1 MSSQTDFNL
10 SPYYDDFAES
20 KKFHRIL
27 FRPAF
32 AVQAR
37 ELTQSQTILQ
47 NQIEKLGDHFF
58 KNGAMIIP
66 GEIGYDLNYYAVKL
80 TSIDSSNTLA
90 HFTNGTEL
98 TGSVSGIT
106 ATIVN
111 QVATDGTDPDTL
123 FVKYSKTGGT
133 NQNQIAFSDGE
144 TLTGINSDSTAVTA
158 IVNTT
163 ATGSAA
169 QVEAGSYYLNG
180 FTVNV
185 SQQTILLDKYA
196 NTPSYR
202 IGLLVTESFVT
213 PTQDNTLNDNAQGV
227 SNSNAPGAHRFKID
241 LTLTKKAIGDTD
253 DSNFVELLRLKTGI
267 IQSKVRNTE
276 YAILEETF
284 ARRTFDESGD
294 YTVRPFDIDIREHLI
309 SANNRGIYTAATG
322 GDNAKLAVG
331 MSPGKAYVKGFEVEK
346 LATQYIDVDKARE
359 FNTESNFN
367 TRFDIGNF
375 ANVTNVYGS
384 PDIGFVSGE
393 TESFKRVNLYNVS
406 TFDSGGTRGVENAG
420 AAASIN
426 TIGRA
431 KSKGFEYSSGTANGN
446 LFASNNDRT
455 AIYKHYLF
463 DINLFTHLN
472 IITGQAFGTGE
483 KITGSTSGA
492 TATIESISTQSSEAT
507 STISVASP
515 GVVSFASP
523 HNFKEG
529 QQITFDAISA
539 QDQTVAITSST
550 VFTVRNPLS
559 GSFELYKEDGV
570 TPTNINQ
577 YTSSAN
583 VVHGVVI
590 VSNVQGTF
598 VAGETITG
606 NTSGNTGTIQDD
618 VLGFKGV
625 TSYDFP
631 QVKQIAMAGSPTYTA
646 DTALDNTNGVN
657 KVISGTIDNGN
668 GSKDVTGIN
677 TLFTE
682 ELVVG
687 DSISFTND
695 SGDTET
701 HIIQLVNSNTN
712 LTLESSSAA
721 ASTKTI
727 VTRRRTKIQSPEKNV
742 SVFQLPYETIKTL
755 KTTINSGITD
765 TNFKVRRHFVQ
776 TLSSNGD
783 ATITAGTN
791 ETFAALLEND
801 FSISIM
807 ATGSG
812 SSGGVGDVLSLSGN
826 NHEGDPIFTLSGSPS
841 GKTLLIDMGANF
853 QGHKVK
859 ILATINRSVAGSKT
873 KTLNTASTIQKT
885 SESEIVSGTIG
896 LGKADVI
903 KINSVFMAADFNT
916 DATTSDTDV
925 TDRFDLD
932 SGMRDNFYDIGRLIL
947 KTGAIEPTGRL
958 LVNFDFLSHGAGDY
972 FDVDSYS
979 GILDYED
986 IPSFTSG
993 TTGQVFELRD
1003 SLDFRP
1009 RVDDASTINSG
1020 DQDRSYD
1027 GAGASVN
1034 DIVKFQTDITSD
1046 FEFYLQ
1052 RVDKIFLDKEGNF
1065 RVLKGASSL
1074 EPEIPGI
1081 LDNAM
1086 HLYTLF
1092 IPSYTLDTADVGI
1105 EAVDNR
1111 RYTMRDIGRLEKRI
1125 ENTEYYTQLS
1135 LLEQSAQTLQI
1146 QDANGFDRFKN
1157 GFVVDNFTGHSIGD
1171 PGNLDYKVAMDMAKG
1186 EMRPTFNEDA
1196 IALEERASDGSVVQA
1211 SDRTDNNYQKTGD
1224 LITLPYTEETLIDQ
1238 SYASKTVNV
1247 NPFGIFTWIGS
1258 IALTPQTDEWK
1269 ETERAPDL
1277 TITNDDGTWDT
1288 LVKQSGNPNLQSVE
1302 LGTVWNEW
1310 QNHWTGQST
1319 SNSTESYKQRGG
1331 HGWRV
1336 MQRDIQTTTRTGT
1349 KTRTGIRQVLVPKTV
1364 IQNVGDRVI
1373 SIAFTPFI
1381 RSRDVEFVATR
1392 LKPNTRV
1399 YPYFDNETVGV
1410 YVTPQGGALGGN
1422 LITDSNGSVS
1432 GTFSIPDPKDNSKP
1446 RWRTG
1451 ERVFRL
1457 TSSSSNDLTSA
1468 PDTAANAEYIAR
1480 GIIQTV
1486 QNTIISTRTAGV
1498 EFRATNE
1505 TENVTETSTTRGAA
1519 RQVGYHDP
1527 LAQTFMIDDAGGVFL
1542 TSVDICFSTKDANI
1556 PVTLQVRNTVN
1567 GYPGQSI
1574 LPFSEKSLN
1583 PASVTT
1589 STDGTAVT
1597 TFTFDSPVYVQENTE
1612 YSLVLMAN
1620 TTEYN
1625 VYVARLGQR
1634 NLGSNRTISQQPYT
1648 GVFFKS
1654 QNGVTWSADQNE
1666 DLKFKIKRAEFKD
1679 VTGQVT
1685 LANKDLDSRTLK
1697 LNPLRT
1703 TNTSGVIR
1711 VYHPNHGMHGTSNNV
1726 VIAGVPSGTFNGIIH
1741 SDINGTY
1748 TSISNVTL
1756 DSYDITT
1763 TGTANT
1769 TGDIGGA
1776 SVTATQ
1782 NRSFDVL
1789 NLGGIQTMTL
1799 PETNLSMAIRPTSGK
1814 SIHGSESEFSLTS
1827 SSNKI
1832 NVVSNDNIYFTA
1844 PQMVASPINETNE
1857 MSGSKSFFNIVTLSS
1872 TNRKVSP
1879 VLDTQR
1885 MSAFT
1890 ITNRLNNPS
1899 SGNTPDF
1906 VADTAS
1912 TGSSTAAVYCTKS
1925 IVLETVS
1932 TSLDVRL
1939 TSNVRSTSDVK
1950 LYFRIIGS
1958 EDDTTIDKINWT
1970 PFNTDGE
1977 EDITVTPAEDNST
1990 FKEYKYTVSGLKDFT
2005 TFQLKIGMTGSVSSY
2020 PPIIRDMRAIAL
2032 AV

>member
-1 MSSQTDFNL
+1 MPSPTDFNL

-20 KKFHRIL
+20 KQFHRVL

-37 ELTQSQTILQ
+37 ELTQSQTIVQ

-58 KNGAMIIP
+58 EKGAMVIP

-80 TSIDSSNTLA
+80 SSIDSTNTLA
-90 HFTNGTEL
+90 HFTNGTVL
-98 TGSVSGIT
+98 TGTTSGIT

-123 FVKYSKTGGT
+123 FVKYTKSGGT
-133 NQNQIAFSDGE
+133 NKNQNSFGDGE
-144 TLTGINSDSTAVTA
+144 TITGTNSDSIALTA

-169 QVEAGSYYLNG
+169 QVQAGCYYING
-180 FTVNV
+180 FIVTVLN
-185 SQQTILLDKYA
+185 QTIILDKYS

-202 IGLLVTESFVT
+202 VGLLVTESFVT
-213 PTQDNTLNDNAQGV
+213 PTTDNTLNDNAQGV
-227 SNSNAPGAHRFKID
+227 SNTNAPGAHRFKID
-241 LTLTKKAIGDTD
+241 LTLTKKAIGSTEDA
-253 DSNFVELLRLKTGI
+253 NFVELLRLKTGI
-267 IQSKVRNTE
+267 IQSKVRNTD
-276 YAILEETF
+276 YAILEDTF
-284 ARRTFDESGD
+284 ARRTYDESGD

-309 SANNRGIYTAATG
+309 SVNNRGIYTSLNG
-322 GDNAKLAVG
+322 GDATKLAVG
-331 MSPGKAYVKGFEVEK
+331 MSPGKAYVKGFEVDK
-346 LATQYIDVDKARE
+346 LATQYIDVDKARD
-359 FNTESNFN
+359 FDTENNIN
-367 TRFDIGNF
+367 TRFDIGNYV
-375 ANVTNVYGS
+375 NVTNVYGT

-393 TESFKRVNLYNVS
+393 TEAFKRINLYKVATN
-406 TFDSGGTRGVENAG
+406 TRGVENAG
-420 AAASIN
+420 TGAGLN

-431 KSKGFEYSSGTANGN
+431 KSKGLEFSSGTASGN
-446 LFASNNDRT
+446 LFATNSDRE
-455 AIYKHYLF
+455 AIYKHFLF

-472 IITGQAFGTGE
+472 ITTGQAFTTGE
-483 KITGSTSGA
+483 KVSGGTSSATGTV
-492 TATIESISTQSSEAT
+492 ESISTQTTANVT
-507 STISVASP
+507 AISIASP
-515 GVVSFASP
+515 GVCTATA
-523 HNFKEG
+523 HGLKEG

-539 QDQTVAITSST
+539 QDQTVLITTSDI
-550 VFTVRNPLS
+550 FTVRNPS
-559 GSFELYKEDGV
+559 TNDFELYRADG
-570 TPTNINQ
+570 TTATNINQ
-577 YTSSAN
+577 YTSSGNA
-583 VVHGVVI
+583 VHGIVV
-590 VSNVQGTF
+590 VSDVTGTF
-598 VAGETITG
+598 IPGETITG
-606 NTSGNTGTIQDD
+606 GTSSNTADIQSNR
-618 VLGFKGV
+618 LGFTGV

-631 QVKQIAMAGSPTYTA
+631 QVKQLGMAGSPTYTS
-646 DTALDNTNGVN
+646 DTALDSTYGVN
-657 KVISGTIDNGN
+657 KILSGTIDV
-668 GSKDVTGIN
+668 GSGSNTLTGIN
-677 TLFTE
+677 TWFTDD
-682 ELVVG
+682 LIVG
-687 DSISFTND
+687 DTITFTND
-695 SGDTET
+695 SGNTET
-701 HIIQLVNSNTN
+701 HIVEAIISNTS
-712 LTLESSSAA
+712 LILISATAA
-721 ASTKTI
+721 ASTKT
-727 VTRRRTKIQSPEKNV
+727 VATRKRSAIRSPEKNV

-765 TNFKVRRHFVQ
+765 TNFKVRRHFVG

-783 ATITAGTN
+783 VTITAGTN
-791 ETFAALLEND
+791 ETFAALLEKD
-801 FSISIM
+801 FSVSIM
-807 ATGSG
+807 STGAGGSG
-812 SSGGVGDVLSLSGN
+812 SVGDVFSLSGN
-826 NHEGDPIFTLSGSPS
+826 NHESDPIFTLGGSPT
-841 GKTLLIDMGANF
+841 GKTLLIDFGANF

-859 ILATINRSVAGSKT
+859 ILATVNRSVAGSKT
-873 KTLNTASTIQKT
+873 KTLSTAQTVQKT
-885 SESEIVSGTIG
+885 VQTEIESGTIG
-896 LGKADVI
+896 IGKADVY
-903 KINSVFMAADFNT
+903 KINNVYMAADFAT
-916 DATTSDTDV
+916 DATNLDTDI

-947 KTGAIEPTGRL
+947 KTGSLTPTGRL
-958 LVNFDFLSHGAGDY
+958 LINFDFFSHGTGDY
-972 FDVDSYS
+972 FDVDSYD
-979 GILDYED
+979 GVIDYED

-993 TTGQVFELRD
+993 TTGKVYQLRD
-1003 SLDFRP
+1003 SFDFRP

-1027 GAGASVN
+1027 GSGASTIDV
-1034 DIVKFQTDITSD
+1034 VKFETDITSD

-1052 RVDKIFLDKEGNF
+1052 RVDKIYLDKEGNF

-1074 EPEIPGI
+1074 TPEIPGV

-1105 EAVDNR
+1105 EQVDNR
-1111 RYTMRDIGRLEKRI
+1111 RYTMRDIGRIEKRI
-1125 ENTEYYTQLS
+1125 ENVEYYTQLS

-1157 GFVVDNFTGHSIGD
+1157 GFVVDNFTGHAIGD
-1171 PGNLDYKVAMDMAKG
+1171 PGNVDYKVAMDMAKG

-1196 IALEERASDGSVVQA
+1196 IALEERDDDGTAIQA
-1211 SDRTDNNYQKTGD
+1211 SDRTAAQYAKTGD
-1224 LITLPYTEETLIDQ
+1224 LITLPYTEVTLIDQ

-1258 IALTPQTDEWK
+1258 VALTPQTDEWK

-1277 TITNDDGTWDT
+1277 HITNDDGTWDT
-1288 LVKQSGNPNLQSVE
+1288 LVKNSGNPNLQSVE

-1310 QNHWTGQST
+1310 QNHWTGVST
-1319 SNSTESYKQRGG
+1319 TNSTENFEQRGG

-1336 MQRDIQTTTRTGT
+1336 MQRDVQSTTRTGT
-1349 KTRTGIRQVLVPKTV
+1349 KTRTGIRQVIVPKTV
-1364 IQNVGDRVI
+1364 TQNVGDRVI

-1381 RSRDVEFVATR
+1381 RSRDVDFVATR

-1399 YPYFDNETVGV
+1399 YPYFDNDSINT
-1410 YVTPQGGALGGN
+1410 YVTPLGGALGGN
-1422 LITDSNGSVS
+1422 LVTDSNGSVS

-1505 TENVTETSTTRGAA
+1505 TENITQTTSTRGAA

-1527 LAQTFMIDDAGGVFL
+1527 LAQTFMVDEAGGVFL
-1542 TSVDICFSTKDANI
+1542 TSLDICFSTKDANI
-1556 PVTLQVRNTVN
+1556 PVTLQIRNTVN
-1567 GYPGQSI
+1567 GYPGQTI

-1589 STDGTAVT
+1589 STDGSSAT

-1612 YSLVLMAN
+1612 YALVLMAN

-1625 VYVARLGQR
+1625 VFVARLGQTA
-1634 NLGSNRTISQQPYT
+1634 LGSNRTISQQPYT

-1666 DLKFKIKRAEFKD
+1666 DIKFKIKRAEFEN
-1679 VTGQVT
+1679 VSGVVT
-1685 LANKDLDSRTLK
+1685 LTNKDLDDRTLK

-1703 TNTSGVIR
+1703 TNTSGVVR
-1711 VYHPNHGMHGTSNNV
+1711 VYHPNHGMHGTDNNV
-1726 VIAGVPSGTFNGIIH
+1726 TISGVPAGTHNGIVH

-1763 TGTANT
+1763 TGTATT
-1769 TGDIGGA
+1769 TGDIGGDL
-1776 SVTATQ
+1776 VVATQ
-1782 NRSFDVL
+1782 NRLFDVL

-1799 PETNLSMAIRPTSGK
+1799 PETSLSMSIRPTSGR
-1814 SIHGSESEFSLTS
+1814 SIHGSESEFALTAG
-1827 SSNKI
+1827 SNKI
-1832 NVVSNDNIYFTA
+1832 NVVSNDNIHFNS
-1844 PQMVASPINETNE
+1844 PQMVASAINETNE
-1857 MSGSKSFFNIVTLSS
+1857 MGGSKSFWNIVTLS
-1872 TNRKVSP
+1872 TKNTKVSP

-1890 ITNRLNNPS
+1890 ITNRLNNPT

-1912 TGSSTAAVYCTKS
+1912 TGTSTSATYCTKS
-1925 IVLETVS
+1925 IVLETAS

-1939 TSNVRSTSDVK
+1939 TSNVRSTSKVK
-1950 LYFRIIGS
+1950 MYYRIIGS
-1958 EDDTTIDKINWT
+1958 EDDTTIGKVSWT

-1977 EDITVTPAEDNST
+1977 EDITVTPSEDNTS
-1990 FKEYKYTVSGLKDFT
+1990 FREYKYSVSGLKDFT
-2005 TFQLKIGMTGSVSSY
+2005 TFQLKIGMTGSISSY
-2020 PPIIRDMRAIAL
+2020 PPKIKDMRAIAL

>member
-1 MSSQTDFNL
+1 MPSPTDFNL

-20 KKFHRIL
+20 KQFHRVL

-37 ELTQSQTILQ
+37 ELTQSQTIVQ

-58 KNGAMIIP
+58 EKGAMVIP

-80 TSIDSSNTLA
+80 SSIDSTNTLA
-90 HFTNGTEL
+90 QFTNGTVL
-98 TGSVSGIT
+98 TGGTSGIT

-123 FVKYSKTGGT
+123 FVKYTKSGGT
-133 NQNQIAFSDGE
+133 NKNENSFTDGE
-144 TLTGINSDSTAVTA
+144 TITGTNSDSIALTA

-169 QVEAGSYYLNG
+169 QVQAGCYYING
-180 FTVNV
+180 FIVTVLN
-185 SQQTILLDKYA
+185 QTIILDKYS

-202 IGLLVTESFVT
+202 VGLLVTESFVT
-213 PTQDNTLNDNAQGV
+213 PTTDNSLNDNAQGV
-227 SNSNAPGAHRFKID
+227 SNTNAPGAHRFKID
-241 LTLTKKAIGDTD
+241 LTLTKKAIGSTEDA
-253 DSNFVELLRLKTGI
+253 NFVELLRLKTGI
-267 IQSKVRNTE
+267 IQSKVRTTE
-276 YAILEETF
+276 YAILEDTF

-309 SANNRGIYTAATG
+309 SVNNRGIYTSLNG
-322 GDNAKLAVG
+322 GDATKLAVG
-331 MSPGKAYVKGFEVEK
+331 MSPGKAYVKGFEVDK
-346 LATQYIDVDKARE
+346 LATQYIDVDKARD
-359 FNTESNFN
+359 FDTESNFN
-367 TRFDIGNF
+367 TRFDIGNYV
-375 ANVTNVYGS
+375 NVTNVYGT

-393 TESFKRVNLYNVS
+393 TEAFKRVNLYKVATN
-406 TFDSGGTRGVENAG
+406 TRGVENAG
-420 AAASIN
+420 TGAGLN

-431 KSKGFEYSSGTANGN
+431 KSKGMEFSSGTASGN
-446 LFASNNDRT
+446 LFATNSDRE
-455 AIYKHYLF
+455 AIYKHFLF

-472 IITGQAFGTGE
+472 ITTGQAFTTGE
-483 KITGSTSGA
+483 KVSGGTSSATGTV
-492 TATIESISTQSSEAT
+492 ESISTQTAANVT
-507 STISVASP
+507 AISIASP
-515 GVVSFASP
+515 GVCTATA
-523 HNFKEG
+523 HGLKEG

-539 QDQTVAITSST
+539 QDQTVLITTSDI
-550 VFTVRNPLS
+550 FTVRNPS
-559 GSFELYKEDGV
+559 TNDFELYRADG
-570 TPTNINQ
+570 TTATNINQ
-577 YTSSAN
+577 YTSSGNA
-583 VVHGVVI
+583 VHGIVV
-590 VSNVQGTF
+590 VSDVNGTF
-598 VAGETITG
+598 IPGETITG
-606 NTSGNTGTIQDD
+606 GTSTNTADIQSNR
-618 VLGFKGV
+618 LGFTGV

-631 QVKQIAMAGSPTYTA
+631 QVKQLGMAGSPTYTS
-646 DTALDNTNGVN
+646 DTAIDSTYGVN
-657 KVISGTIDNGN
+657 KILSGTIDV
-668 GSKDVTGIN
+668 GSGSNTLTGIN
-677 TLFTE
+677 TWFTDD
-682 ELVVG
+682 LIVG
-687 DSISFTND
+687 DTITFPND
-695 SGDTET
+695 SGNTET
-701 HIIQLVNSNTN
+701 HIVEAIISNTSLIIEN
-712 LTLESSSAA
+712 TGAA
-721 ASTKTI
+721 ASTKT
-727 VTRRRTKIQSPEKNV
+727 VATRKRSAIRSPEKNV

-765 TNFKVRRHFVQ
+765 TNFKVRRHFVG

-783 ATITAGTN
+783 VTITAGTN
-791 ETFAALLEND
+791 ETFAALLEKD
-801 FSISIM
+801 FSVSIM
-807 ATGSG
+807 STGAGGSG
-812 SSGGVGDVLSLSGN
+812 SVGDVFSLSGN
-826 NHEGDPIFTLSGSPS
+826 NHESDPIFTLGGSPT
-841 GKTLLIDMGANF
+841 GKTLLIDFGANF

-859 ILATINRSVAGSKT
+859 ILATVNRSVAGSKT
-873 KTLNTASTIQKT
+873 KTLSTAQTVQKT
-885 SESEIVSGTIG
+885 VQTEIESGTIG
-896 LGKADVI
+896 IGKADVY
-903 KINSVFMAADFNT
+903 KINNVYMAGDFAT
-916 DATTSDTDV
+916 DATNSDTDI

-947 KTGAIEPTGRL
+947 KTGALTPTGRL
-958 LVNFDFLSHGAGDY
+958 FINFDYFSHGTGDY
-972 FDVDSYS
+972 FDVDSYD
-979 GILDYED
+979 GVVDYED

-993 TTGQVFELRD
+993 TTGKVYQLRD
-1003 SLDFRP
+1003 SFDFRP

-1020 DQDRSYD
+1020 NQDRSYD
-1027 GAGASVN
+1027 GSGASTV
-1034 DIVKFQTDITSD
+1034 DVVKFETDITSD

-1065 RVLKGASSL
+1065 RVLRGASSL
-1074 EPEIPGI
+1074 TPEIPGV

-1105 EAVDNR
+1105 EMVDNR

-1135 LLEQSAQTLQI
+1135 LLESSAQTLQI

-1157 GFVVDNFTGHSIGD
+1157 GFVVDNFTGHNIGD
-1171 PGNLDYKVAMDMAKG
+1171 PGNVDYKVAMDMAKG
-1186 EMRPTFNEDA
+1186 EMRPTYNEDA
-1196 IALEERASDGSVVQA
+1196 IALEERDDDGTAIQA
-1211 SDRTDNNYQKTGD
+1211 SDRTAAQYAKTGD

-1238 SYASKTVNV
+1238 NYASKTVNV

-1277 TITNDDGTWDT
+1277 HITNDDGTWDT
-1288 LVKQSGNPNLQSVE
+1288 LVKNSGNPNLQSVE

-1310 QNHWTGQST
+1310 QNHWTGTST
-1319 SNSTESYKQRGG
+1319 TNTTENFEQRGG

-1336 MQRDIQTTTRTGT
+1336 MQRDVQSTTRTGT
-1349 KTRTGIRQVLVPKTV
+1349 KTRTGIRQVIVPKTV
-1364 IQNVGDRVI
+1364 TQNVGDRVI

-1381 RSRDVEFVATR
+1381 RSRDVDFVATR

-1399 YPYFDNETVGV
+1399 YPYFDSDSINT
-1410 YVTPQGGALGGN
+1410 YVTPLGGALGGN
-1422 LITDSNGSVS
+1422 LVTDSNGAVS
-1432 GTFSIPDPKDNSKP
+1432 GTFSIPDPKDNTKP

-1505 TENVTETSTTRGAA
+1505 TENITQTTATRGAA

-1527 LAQTFMIDDAGGVFL
+1527 LAQTFMVDEAGGVFL
-1542 TSVDICFSTKDANI
+1542 TSVDICFSTKDANV

-1583 PASVTT
+1583 PVSVTT
-1589 STDGTAVT
+1589 STDGSSAT

-1612 YSLVLMAN
+1612 YALVLMAN

-1625 VYVARLGQR
+1625 VFVARLGQTA
-1634 NLGSNRTISQQPYT
+1634 LGSNRTISQQPYT

-1666 DLKFKIKRAEFKD
+1666 DLKFKIKRAEFEN
-1679 VTGQVT
+1679 VSGVVT
-1685 LANKDLDSRTLK
+1685 LTNKDLDSRTLK

-1711 VYHPNHGMHGTSNNV
+1711 VYHPNHGMHGTANNV
-1726 VIAGVPSGTFNGIIH
+1726 TISGVPAGTHNGIVH

-1763 TGTANT
+1763 TGTAT
-1769 TGDIGGA
+1769 VTGDIGGDLVVA
-1776 SVTATQ
+1776 SQ
-1782 NRSFDVL
+1782 NRLFDVL

-1799 PETNLSMAIRPTSGK
+1799 PETSLNMSIRPTSGR
-1814 SIHGSESEFSLTS
+1814 SIHGSESEFALTAG
-1827 SSNKI
+1827 SNKI
-1832 NVVSNDNIYFTA
+1832 NVVSNDNIHFNS
-1844 PQMVASPINETNE
+1844 PQMVASAINETNE
-1857 MSGSKSFFNIVTLSS
+1857 MGGSKSFWNIVTLS
-1872 TNRKVSP
+1872 TKNTKVSP

-1890 ITNRLNNPS
+1890 ITNRLNNPT

-1912 TGSSTAAVYCTKS
+1912 TGTSTSATYCTKS
-1925 IVLETVS
+1925 IVLETAS

-1939 TSNVRSTSDVK
+1939 TSNVRSTSKVK
-1950 LYFRIIGS
+1950 MYYRIIGS
-1958 EDDTTIDKINWT
+1958 EDDTTIDKVGWT
-1970 PFNTDGE
+1970 PFNTDGS
-1977 EDITVTPAEDNST
+1977 EDLTVTPAEDNIS
-1990 FKEYKYTVSGLKDFT
+1990 FKEYKYSVSGLKDFT
-2005 TFQLKIGMTGSVSSY
+2005 TFQLKITMTGSISSY
-2020 PPIIRDMRAIAL
+2020 PPKIRDMRAIAL

>member
-1 MSSQTDFNL
+1 MPSPTDFNL

-20 KKFHRIL
+20 KQFHRVL

-37 ELTQSQTILQ
+37 ELTQSQTIVQ

-58 KNGAMIIP
+58 EKGAMVIP

-80 TSIDSSNTLA
+80 SSIDSTNTLA
-90 HFTNGTEL
+90 QFTNGTVL
-98 TGSVSGIT
+98 TGGTSGIT

-123 FVKYSKTGGT
+123 FVKYTKSGGT
-133 NQNQIAFSDGE
+133 NKNENSFTDGE
-144 TLTGINSDSTAVTA
+144 TITGTNSDSIALTA

-169 QVEAGSYYLNG
+169 QVQAGCYYING
-180 FTVNV
+180 FIVTVLN
-185 SQQTILLDKYA
+185 QTIILDKYS

-202 IGLLVTESFVT
+202 VGLLVTESFVT
-213 PTQDNTLNDNAQGV
+213 PTTDNSLNDNAQGV
-227 SNSNAPGAHRFKID
+227 SNTNAPGAHRFKID
-241 LTLTKKAIGDTD
+241 LTLTKKAIGSTEDA
-253 DSNFVELLRLKTGI
+253 NFVELLRLKTGI
-267 IQSKVRNTE
+267 IQSKVRTTE
-276 YAILEETF
+276 YAILEDTF

-309 SANNRGIYTAATG
+309 SVNNRGIYTSLNG
-322 GDNAKLAVG
+322 GDATKLAVG
-331 MSPGKAYVKGFEVEK
+331 MSPGKAYVKGFEVDK
-346 LATQYIDVDKARE
+346 LATQYIDVDKARD
-359 FNTESNFN
+359 FDTESNFN
-367 TRFDIGNF
+367 TRFDIGNYV
-375 ANVTNVYGS
+375 NVTNVYGT

-393 TESFKRVNLYNVS
+393 TEAFKRVNLYKVATN
-406 TFDSGGTRGVENAG
+406 TRGVENAG
-420 AAASIN
+420 TGAGLN

-431 KSKGFEYSSGTANGN
+431 KSKGLEFSSGTASGN
-446 LFASNNDRT
+446 LFATNSDRE
-455 AIYKHYLF
+455 AIYKHFLF

-472 IITGQAFGTGE
+472 ITTGQAFTTGE
-483 KITGSTSGA
+483 KVSGGTSSATGTV
-492 TATIESISTQSSEAT
+492 ESISTQTAANVT
-507 STISVASP
+507 AISIASP
-515 GVVSFASP
+515 GVCTATA
-523 HNFKEG
+523 HGLKEG

-539 QDQTVAITSST
+539 QDQTVLITTSDI
-550 VFTVRNPLS
+550 FTVRNPS
-559 GSFELYKEDGV
+559 TNDFELYRADG
-570 TPTNINQ
+570 TTATNINQ
-577 YTSSAN
+577 YTSSGNA
-583 VVHGVVI
+583 VHGIVV
-590 VSNVQGTF
+590 VSDVNGTF
-598 VAGETITG
+598 IPGETITG
-606 NTSGNTGTIQDD
+606 GTSTNTADIQSNR
-618 VLGFKGV
+618 LGFTGV

-631 QVKQIAMAGSPTYTA
+631 QVKQLGMAGSPTYTS
-646 DTALDNTNGVN
+646 DTAIDSTYGVN
-657 KVISGTIDNGN
+657 KILSGTIDV
-668 GSKDVTGIN
+668 GSGSNTLTGIN
-677 TLFTE
+677 TWFTDD
-682 ELVVG
+682 LIVG
-687 DSISFTND
+687 DTITFPND
-695 SGDTET
+695 SGNTET
-701 HIIQLVNSNTN
+701 HIVEAIISNTSLIIEN
-712 LTLESSSAA
+712 TGAA
-721 ASTKTI
+721 ASTKT
-727 VTRRRTKIQSPEKNV
+727 VATRKRSAIRSPEKNV

-765 TNFKVRRHFVQ
+765 TNFKVRRHFVG

-783 ATITAGTN
+783 VTITAGTN
-791 ETFAALLEND
+791 ETFAALLEKD
-801 FSISIM
+801 FSVSIM
-807 ATGSG
+807 STGAGGSG
-812 SSGGVGDVLSLSGN
+812 SVGDVFSLSGN
-826 NHEGDPIFTLSGSPS
+826 NHESDPIFTLGGSPT
-841 GKTLLIDMGANF
+841 GKTLLIDFGANF

-859 ILATINRSVAGSKT
+859 ILATVNRSVAGSKT
-873 KTLNTASTIQKT
+873 KTLSTAQTVQKT
-885 SESEIVSGTIG
+885 VQTEIESGTIG
-896 LGKADVI
+896 IGKADVY
-903 KINSVFMAADFNT
+903 KINNVYMAGDFAT
-916 DATTSDTDV
+916 DATNSDTDI

-947 KTGAIEPTGRL
+947 KTGALTPTGRL
-958 LVNFDFLSHGAGDY
+958 LINFDYFSHGTGDY
-972 FDVDSYS
+972 FDVDSYD
-979 GILDYED
+979 GVVDYED

-993 TTGQVFELRD
+993 TTGKVYQLRD
-1003 SLDFRP
+1003 SFDFRP

-1020 DQDRSYD
+1020 NQDRSYD
-1027 GAGASVN
+1027 GSGASTV
-1034 DIVKFQTDITSD
+1034 DVVKFETDITSD

-1074 EPEIPGI
+1074 TPEIPGV

-1105 EAVDNR
+1105 EMVDNR

-1135 LLEQSAQTLQI
+1135 LLESSAQTLQI

-1157 GFVVDNFTGHSIGD
+1157 GFVVDNFTGHNIGD
-1171 PGNLDYKVAMDMAKG
+1171 PGNVDYKVAMDMAKG
-1186 EMRPTFNEDA
+1186 EMRPTYNEDA
-1196 IALEERASDGSVVQA
+1196 IALEERDDDGTAIQA
-1211 SDRTDNNYQKTGD
+1211 SDRTAAQYAKTGD

-1238 SYASKTVNV
+1238 NYASKTVNV

-1277 TITNDDGTWDT
+1277 HITNDDGTWDT
-1288 LVKQSGNPNLQSVE
+1288 LVKNSGNPNLQSVE

-1310 QNHWTGQST
+1310 QNHWTGTST
-1319 SNSTESYKQRGG
+1319 TNTTENFEQRGG

-1336 MQRDIQTTTRTGT
+1336 MQRDVQSTTRTGT
-1349 KTRTGIRQVLVPKTV
+1349 KTRTGIRQVIVPKTV
-1364 IQNVGDRVI
+1364 TQNVGDRVI

-1381 RSRDVEFVATR
+1381 RSRDVDFVATR

-1399 YPYFDNETVGV
+1399 YPYFDSDSINT
-1410 YVTPQGGALGGN
+1410 YVTPLGGALGGN
-1422 LITDSNGSVS
+1422 LVTDSNGAVS
-1432 GTFSIPDPKDNSKP
+1432 GTFSIPDPKDNTKP

-1505 TENVTETSTTRGAA
+1505 TENITQTTATRGAA

-1527 LAQTFMIDDAGGVFL
+1527 LAQTFMVDEAGGVFL

-1583 PASVTT
+1583 PVSVTT
-1589 STDGTAVT
+1589 STDGSSAT

-1612 YSLVLMAN
+1612 YALVLMAN

-1625 VYVARLGQR
+1625 VFVARLGQTA
-1634 NLGSNRTISQQPYT
+1634 LGSNRTISQQPYT

-1666 DLKFKIKRAEFKD
+1666 DLKFKIKRAEFEN
-1679 VTGQVT
+1679 VSGVVT
-1685 LANKDLDSRTLK
+1685 LTNKDLDSRTLK

-1711 VYHPNHGMHGTSNNV
+1711 VYHPNHGMHGTANNV
-1726 VIAGVPSGTFNGIIH
+1726 TISGVPAGTHNGIVH

-1763 TGTANT
+1763 TGTAT
-1769 TGDIGGA
+1769 VTGDIGGDLVVA
-1776 SVTATQ
+1776 SQ
-1782 NRSFDVL
+1782 NRLFDVL

-1799 PETNLSMAIRPTSGK
+1799 PETSLNMSIRPTSGR
-1814 SIHGSESEFSLTS
+1814 SIHGSESEFALTAG
-1827 SSNKI
+1827 SNKI
-1832 NVVSNDNIYFTA
+1832 NVVSNDNIHFNS
-1844 PQMVASPINETNE
+1844 PQMVASAINETNE
-1857 MSGSKSFFNIVTLSS
+1857 MGGSKSFWNIVTLS
-1872 TNRKVSP
+1872 TKNTKVSP

-1890 ITNRLNNPS
+1890 ITNRLNNPT

-1912 TGSSTAAVYCTKS
+1912 TGTSTSATYCTKS
-1925 IVLETVS
+1925 IVLETAS

-1939 TSNVRSTSDVK
+1939 TSNVRSTSKVK
-1950 LYFRIIGS
+1950 MYYRIIGS
-1958 EDDTTIDKINWT
+1958 EDDTTIDKVGWT
-1970 PFNTDGE
+1970 PFNTDGS
-1977 EDITVTPAEDNST
+1977 EDITVTPAEDNTS
-1990 FKEYKYTVSGLKDFT
+1990 FREYKYSVSGLKDFT
-2005 TFQLKIGMTGSVSSY
+2005 TFQLKITMTGSISSY
-2020 PPIIRDMRAIAL
+2020 PPKIRDMRAIAL

>member
-1 MSSQTDFNL
+1 MPSPTDFNL

-20 KKFHRIL
+20 KQFHRVL

-37 ELTQSQTILQ
+37 ELTQSQTIVQ

-58 KNGAMIIP
+58 EKGAMVIP

-80 TSIDSSNTLA
+80 SSIDSTNTLA
-90 HFTNGTEL
+90 QFTNGTVL
-98 TGSVSGIT
+98 TGGTSGIT

-123 FVKYSKTGGT
+123 FVKYTKSGGT
-133 NQNQIAFSDGE
+133 NKNENSFTDGE
-144 TLTGINSDSTAVTA
+144 TITGTNSDSIALTA

-169 QVEAGSYYLNG
+169 QVQAGCYYING
-180 FTVNV
+180 FIVTVLN
-185 SQQTILLDKYA
+185 QTIILDKYS

-202 IGLLVTESFVT
+202 VGLLVTESFVT
-213 PTQDNTLNDNAQGV
+213 PTTDNSLNDNAQGV
-227 SNSNAPGAHRFKID
+227 SNTNAPGAHRFKID
-241 LTLTKKAIGDTD
+241 LTLTKKAIGSTEDA
-253 DSNFVELLRLKTGI
+253 NFVELLRLKTGI
-267 IQSKVRNTE
+267 IQSKVRTTE
-276 YAILEETF
+276 YAILEDTF

-309 SANNRGIYTAATG
+309 SVNNRGIYTSLNG
-322 GDNAKLAVG
+322 GDATKLAVG
-331 MSPGKAYVKGFEVEK
+331 MSPGKAYVKGFEVDK
-346 LATQYIDVDKARE
+346 LATQYIDVDKARD
-359 FNTESNFN
+359 FDTESNFN
-367 TRFDIGNF
+367 TRFDIGNYV
-375 ANVTNVYGS
+375 NVTNVYGT

-393 TESFKRVNLYNVS
+393 TEAFKRVNLYKVATN
-406 TFDSGGTRGVENAG
+406 TRGVENAG
-420 AAASIN
+420 TGAGLN

-431 KSKGFEYSSGTANGN
+431 KSKGLEFSSGTASGN
-446 LFASNNDRT
+446 LFATNSDRE
-455 AIYKHYLF
+455 AIYKHFLF

-472 IITGQAFGTGE
+472 ITTGQAFTTGE
-483 KITGSTSGA
+483 KVSGGTSSATGTV
-492 TATIESISTQSSEAT
+492 ESISTQTAANVT
-507 STISVASP
+507 AISIASP
-515 GVVSFASP
+515 GVCTATA
-523 HNFKEG
+523 HGLKEG

-539 QDQTVAITSST
+539 QDQTVLITTSDI
-550 VFTVRNPLS
+550 FTVRNPS
-559 GSFELYKEDGV
+559 TNDFELYRADG
-570 TPTNINQ
+570 TTATNINQ
-577 YTSSAN
+577 YTSSGNA
-583 VVHGVVI
+583 VHGIVV
-590 VSNVQGTF
+590 VSDVNGTF
-598 VAGETITG
+598 IPGETITG
-606 NTSGNTGTIQDD
+606 GTSTNTADIQSNR
-618 VLGFKGV
+618 LGFTGV

-631 QVKQIAMAGSPTYTA
+631 QVKQLGMAGSPTYTS
-646 DTALDNTNGVN
+646 DTAIDSTYGVN
-657 KVISGTIDNGN
+657 KILSGTIDV
-668 GSKDVTGIN
+668 GSGSNTLTGIN
-677 TLFTE
+677 TWFTDD
-682 ELVVG
+682 LIVG
-687 DSISFTND
+687 DTITFPND
-695 SGDTET
+695 SGNTET
-701 HIIQLVNSNTN
+701 HIVEAIISNTSLIIEN
-712 LTLESSSAA
+712 TGAA
-721 ASTKTI
+721 ASTKT
-727 VTRRRTKIQSPEKNV
+727 VATRKRSAIRSPEKNV

-765 TNFKVRRHFVQ
+765 TNFKVRRHFVG

-783 ATITAGTN
+783 VTITAGTN
-791 ETFAALLEND
+791 ETFAALLEKD
-801 FSISIM
+801 FSVSIM
-807 ATGSG
+807 STGAGGSG
-812 SSGGVGDVLSLSGN
+812 SVGDVFSLSGN
-826 NHEGDPIFTLSGSPS
+826 NHESDPIFTLGGSPT
-841 GKTLLIDMGANF
+841 GKTLLIDFGANF

-859 ILATINRSVAGSKT
+859 ILATVNRSVAGSKT
-873 KTLNTASTIQKT
+873 KTLSTAQTVQKT
-885 SESEIVSGTIG
+885 VQTEIESGTIG
-896 LGKADVI
+896 IGKADVY
-903 KINSVFMAADFNT
+903 KINNVYMAGDFAT
-916 DATTSDTDV
+916 DATNSDTDI

-947 KTGAIEPTGRL
+947 KTGALTPTGRL
-958 LVNFDFLSHGAGDY
+958 FINFDYFSHGTGDY
-972 FDVDSYS
+972 FDVDSYD
-979 GILDYED
+979 GVVDYED

-993 TTGQVFELRD
+993 TTGKVYQLRD
-1003 SLDFRP
+1003 SFDFRP

-1020 DQDRSYD
+1020 NQDRSYD
-1027 GAGASVN
+1027 GSGASTV
-1034 DIVKFQTDITSD
+1034 DVVKFETDITSD

-1074 EPEIPGI
+1074 TPEIPGV

-1105 EAVDNR
+1105 EMVDNR

-1135 LLEQSAQTLQI
+1135 LLESSAQTLQI

-1157 GFVVDNFTGHSIGD
+1157 GFVVDNFTGHNIGD
-1171 PGNLDYKVAMDMAKG
+1171 PGNVDYKVAMDMAKG
-1186 EMRPTFNEDA
+1186 EMRPTYNEDA
-1196 IALEERASDGSVVQA
+1196 IALEERDDDGTAIQA
-1211 SDRTDNNYQKTGD
+1211 SDRTAAQYAKTGD

-1238 SYASKTVNV
+1238 NYASKTVNV

-1277 TITNDDGTWDT
+1277 HITNDDGTWDT
-1288 LVKQSGNPNLQSVE
+1288 LVKNSGNPNLQSVE

-1310 QNHWTGQST
+1310 QNHWTGTST
-1319 SNSTESYKQRGG
+1319 TNTTENFEQRGG

-1336 MQRDIQTTTRTGT
+1336 MQRDVQSTTRTGT
-1349 KTRTGIRQVLVPKTV
+1349 KTRTGIRQVIVPKTV
-1364 IQNVGDRVI
+1364 TQNVGDRVI

-1381 RSRDVEFVATR
+1381 RSRDVDFVATR

-1399 YPYFDNETVGV
+1399 YPYFDSDSINT
-1410 YVTPQGGALGGN
+1410 YVTPLGGALGGN
-1422 LITDSNGSVS
+1422 LVTDSNGAVS
-1432 GTFSIPDPKDNSKP
+1432 GTFSIPDPKDNTKP

-1505 TENVTETSTTRGAA
+1505 TENITQTTATRGAA

-1527 LAQTFMIDDAGGVFL
+1527 LAQTFMVDEAGGVFL

-1583 PASVTT
+1583 PVSVTT
-1589 STDGTAVT
+1589 STDGSSAT

-1612 YSLVLMAN
+1612 YALVLMAN

-1625 VYVARLGQR
+1625 VFVARLGQTA
-1634 NLGSNRTISQQPYT
+1634 LGSNRTISQQPYT

-1666 DLKFKIKRAEFKD
+1666 DLKFKIKRAEFEN
-1679 VTGQVT
+1679 VSGVVT
-1685 LANKDLDSRTLK
+1685 LTNKDLDSRTLK

-1711 VYHPNHGMHGTSNNV
+1711 VYHPNHGMHGTANNV
-1726 VIAGVPSGTFNGIIH
+1726 TISGVPAGTHNGIVH

-1763 TGTANT
+1763 TGTAT
-1769 TGDIGGA
+1769 VTGDIGGDLVVA
-1776 SVTATQ
+1776 SQ
-1782 NRSFDVL
+1782 NRLFDVL

-1799 PETNLSMAIRPTSGK
+1799 PETSLNMSIRPTSGR
-1814 SIHGSESEFSLTS
+1814 SIHGSESEFALTAG
-1827 SSNKI
+1827 SNKI
-1832 NVVSNDNIYFTA
+1832 NVVSNDNIHFNS
-1844 PQMVASPINETNE
+1844 PQMVASVINETNE
-1857 MSGSKSFFNIVTLSS
+1857 MGGSKSFWNIVTLS
-1872 TNRKVSP
+1872 TKNTKVSP

-1890 ITNRLNNPS
+1890 ITNRLNNPT

-1912 TGSSTAAVYCTKS
+1912 TGTSTSATYCTKS
-1925 IVLETVS
+1925 IVLETAS

-1939 TSNVRSTSDVK
+1939 TSNVRSTSKVK
-1950 LYFRIIGS
+1950 MYYRIIGS
-1958 EDDTTIDKINWT
+1958 EDDTTIDKVGWT
-1970 PFNTDGE
+1970 PFNTDGS
-1977 EDITVTPAEDNST
+1977 EDLTVTPAEDNIS
-1990 FKEYKYTVSGLKDFT
+1990 FKEYKYSVSGLKDFT
-2005 TFQLKIGMTGSVSSY
+2005 TFQLKITMTGSISSY
-2020 PPIIRDMRAIAL
+2020 PPKIRDMRAIAL

>member
-1 MSSQTDFNL
+1 MPSPTDFNL

-20 KKFHRIL
+20 KQFHRVL

-37 ELTQSQTILQ
+37 ELTQSQTIVQ

-58 KNGAMIIP
+58 EKGAMVIP

-80 TSIDSSNTLA
+80 SSIDSTNTLA
-90 HFTNGTEL
+90 QFTNGTVL
-98 TGSVSGIT
+98 TGGTSGIT

-123 FVKYSKTGGT
+123 FVKYTKSGGT
-133 NQNQIAFSDGE
+133 NKNENSFTDGE
-144 TLTGINSDSTAVTA
+144 TITGTNSDSIALTA

-169 QVEAGSYYLNG
+169 QVQAGCYYING
-180 FTVNV
+180 FIVTVLN
-185 SQQTILLDKYA
+185 QTIILDKYS

-202 IGLLVTESFVT
+202 VGLLVTESFVT
-213 PTQDNTLNDNAQGV
+213 PTTDNSLNDNAQGV
-227 SNSNAPGAHRFKID
+227 SNTNAPGAHRFKID
-241 LTLTKKAIGDTD
+241 LTLTKKAIGSTEDA
-253 DSNFVELLRLKTGI
+253 NFVELLRLKTGI
-267 IQSKVRNTE
+267 IQSKVRTTE
-276 YAILEETF
+276 YAILEDTF

-309 SANNRGIYTAATG
+309 SVNNRGIYTSLNG
-322 GDNAKLAVG
+322 GDATKLAVG
-331 MSPGKAYVKGFEVEK
+331 MSPGKAYVKGFEVDK
-346 LATQYIDVDKARE
+346 LATQYIDVDKARD
-359 FNTESNFN
+359 FDTESNFN
-367 TRFDIGNF
+367 TRFDIGNYV
-375 ANVTNVYGS
+375 NVTNVYGT

-393 TESFKRVNLYNVS
+393 TEAFKRVNLYKVATN
-406 TFDSGGTRGVENAG
+406 TRGVENAG
-420 AAASIN
+420 TGAGLN

-431 KSKGFEYSSGTANGN
+431 KSKGMEFSSGTASGN
-446 LFASNNDRT
+446 LFATNSDRE
-455 AIYKHYLF
+455 AIYKHFLF

-472 IITGQAFGTGE
+472 ITTGQAFTTGE
-483 KITGSTSGA
+483 KVSGGTSSATGTV
-492 TATIESISTQSSEAT
+492 ESISTQTAANVT
-507 STISVASP
+507 AISIASP
-515 GVVSFASP
+515 GVCTATA
-523 HNFKEG
+523 HGLKEG

-539 QDQTVAITSST
+539 QDQTVLITTSDI
-550 VFTVRNPLS
+550 FTVRNPS
-559 GSFELYKEDGV
+559 TNDFELYRADG
-570 TPTNINQ
+570 TTATNINQ
-577 YTSSAN
+577 YTSSGNA
-583 VVHGVVI
+583 VHGIVV
-590 VSNVQGTF
+590 VSDVNGTF
-598 VAGETITG
+598 IPGETITG
-606 NTSGNTGTIQDD
+606 GTSTNTADIQSNR
-618 VLGFKGV
+618 LGFTGV

-631 QVKQIAMAGSPTYTA
+631 QVKQLGMAGSPTYTS
-646 DTALDNTNGVN
+646 DTAIDSTYGVN
-657 KVISGTIDNGN
+657 KILSGTIDV
-668 GSKDVTGIN
+668 GSGSNTLTGIN
-677 TLFTE
+677 TWFTDD
-682 ELVVG
+682 LIVG
-687 DSISFTND
+687 DTITFPND
-695 SGDTET
+695 SGNTET
-701 HIIQLVNSNTN
+701 HIVEAIISNTSLIIEN
-712 LTLESSSAA
+712 TGAA
-721 ASTKTI
+721 ASTKT
-727 VTRRRTKIQSPEKNV
+727 VATRKRSAIRSPEKNV

-765 TNFKVRRHFVQ
+765 TNFKVRRHFVG

-783 ATITAGTN
+783 VTITAGTN
-791 ETFAALLEND
+791 ETFAALLEKD
-801 FSISIM
+801 FSVSIM
-807 ATGSG
+807 STGAGGSG
-812 SSGGVGDVLSLSGN
+812 SVGDVFSLSGN
-826 NHEGDPIFTLSGSPS
+826 NHESDPIFTLGGSPT
-841 GKTLLIDMGANF
+841 GKTLLIDFGANF

-859 ILATINRSVAGSKT
+859 ILATVNRSVAGSKT
-873 KTLNTASTIQKT
+873 KTLSTAQTVQKT
-885 SESEIVSGTIG
+885 VQTEIESGTIG
-896 LGKADVI
+896 IGKADVY
-903 KINSVFMAADFNT
+903 KINNVYMAGDFAT
-916 DATTSDTDV
+916 DATNSDTDI

-947 KTGAIEPTGRL
+947 KTGALTPTGRL
-958 LVNFDFLSHGAGDY
+958 FINFDYFSHGTGDY
-972 FDVDSYS
+972 FDVDSYD
-979 GILDYED
+979 GVVDYED

-993 TTGQVFELRD
+993 TTGKVYQLRD
-1003 SLDFRP
+1003 SFDFRP

-1020 DQDRSYD
+1020 NQDRSYD
-1027 GAGASVN
+1027 GSGASTV
-1034 DIVKFQTDITSD
+1034 DVVKFETDITSD

-1065 RVLKGASSL
+1065 RVLRGASSL
-1074 EPEIPGI
+1074 TPEIPGV

-1105 EAVDNR
+1105 EMVDNR

-1135 LLEQSAQTLQI
+1135 LLESSAQTLQI

-1157 GFVVDNFTGHSIGD
+1157 GFVVDNFTGHNIGD
-1171 PGNLDYKVAMDMAKG
+1171 PGNVDYKVAMDMAKG
-1186 EMRPTFNEDA
+1186 EMRPTYNEDA
-1196 IALEERASDGSVVQA
+1196 IALEERDDDGTAIQA
-1211 SDRTDNNYQKTGD
+1211 SDRTAAQYAKTGD

-1238 SYASKTVNV
+1238 NYASKTVNV

-1277 TITNDDGTWDT
+1277 HITNDDGTWDT
-1288 LVKQSGNPNLQSVE
+1288 LVKNSGNPNLQSVE

-1310 QNHWTGQST
+1310 QNHWTGTST
-1319 SNSTESYKQRGG
+1319 TNTTENFEQRGG

-1336 MQRDIQTTTRTGT
+1336 MQRDVQSTTRTGT
-1349 KTRTGIRQVLVPKTV
+1349 KTRTGIRQVIVPKTV
-1364 IQNVGDRVI
+1364 TQNVGDRVI

-1381 RSRDVEFVATR
+1381 RSRDVDFVATR

-1399 YPYFDNETVGV
+1399 YPYFDSDSINT
-1410 YVTPQGGALGGN
+1410 YVTPLGGALGGN
-1422 LITDSNGSVS
+1422 LVTDSNGAVS
-1432 GTFSIPDPKDNSKP
+1432 GTFSIPDPKDNTKP

-1505 TENVTETSTTRGAA
+1505 TENITQTTATRGAA

-1527 LAQTFMIDDAGGVFL
+1527 LAQTFMVDEAGGVFL
-1542 TSVDICFSTKDANI
+1542 TSVDICFSTKDANV

-1583 PASVTT
+1583 PVSVTT
-1589 STDGTAVT
+1589 STDGSSAT

-1612 YSLVLMAN
+1612 YALVLMAN

-1625 VYVARLGQR
+1625 VFVARLGQTA
-1634 NLGSNRTISQQPYT
+1634 LGSNRTISQQPYT

-1666 DLKFKIKRAEFKD
+1666 DLKFKIKRAEFEN
-1679 VTGQVT
+1679 VSGVVT
-1685 LANKDLDSRTLK
+1685 LTNKDLDSRTLK

-1711 VYHPNHGMHGTSNNV
+1711 VYHPNHGMHGTANNV
-1726 VIAGVPSGTFNGIIH
+1726 TISGVPAGTHNGIVH

-1763 TGTANT
+1763 TGTAT
-1769 TGDIGGA
+1769 VTGDIGGDLVVA
-1776 SVTATQ
+1776 SQ
-1782 NRSFDVL
+1782 NRLFDVL

-1799 PETNLSMAIRPTSGK
+1799 PETSLNMSIRPTSGR
-1814 SIHGSESEFSLTS
+1814 SIHGSESEFALTAG
-1827 SSNKI
+1827 SNKI
-1832 NVVSNDNIYFTA
+1832 NVVSNDNIHFNS
-1844 PQMVASPINETNE
+1844 PQMVASVINETNE
-1857 MSGSKSFFNIVTLSS
+1857 MGGSKSFWNIVTLS
-1872 TNRKVSP
+1872 TKNTKVSP

-1890 ITNRLNNPS
+1890 ITNRLNNPT

-1912 TGSSTAAVYCTKS
+1912 TGTSTSATYCTKS
-1925 IVLETVS
+1925 IVLETAS

-1939 TSNVRSTSDVK
+1939 TSNVRSTSKVK
-1950 LYFRIIGS
+1950 MYYRIIGS
-1958 EDDTTIDKINWT
+1958 EDDTTIDKVGWT
-1970 PFNTDGE
+1970 PFNTDGS
-1977 EDITVTPAEDNST
+1977 EDLTVTPAEDNIS
-1990 FKEYKYTVSGLKDFT
+1990 FKEYKYSVSGLKDFT
-2005 TFQLKIGMTGSVSSY
+2005 TFQLKITMTGSISSY
-2020 PPIIRDMRAIAL
+2020 PPKIRDMRAIAL

>member
-1 MSSQTDFNL
+1 MPSPTDFNL
-10 SPYYDDFAES
+10 SPYYDDFAER
-20 KKFHRIL
+20 KQFHRVL

-37 ELTQSQTILQ
+37 ELTQSQTIVQ

-58 KNGAMIIP
+58 EKGAMVIP

-80 TSIDSSNTLA
+80 SSIDSTNTLA
-90 HFTNGTEL
+90 QFTNGTVL
-98 TGSVSGIT
+98 TGGTSGIT

-123 FVKYSKTGGT
+123 FVKYTKSGGT
-133 NQNQIAFSDGE
+133 NKNENSFTDGE
-144 TLTGINSDSTAVTA
+144 TITGTNSDSIALTA

-169 QVEAGSYYLNG
+169 QVQAGCYYING
-180 FTVNV
+180 FIVTVLN
-185 SQQTILLDKYA
+185 QTIILDKYS

-202 IGLLVTESFVT
+202 VGLLVTESFIT
-213 PTQDNTLNDNAQGV
+213 PTQDTTLNDNAQGV
-227 SNSNAPGAHRFKID
+227 SNTNAPGAHRFKID
-241 LTLTKKAIGDTD
+241 LTLTKKAIGSTEDA
-253 DSNFVELLRLKTGI
+253 NFVELLRLKTGI
-267 IQSKVRNTE
+267 IQSKVRTTE
-276 YAILEETF
+276 YAILEDTF

-309 SANNRGIYTAATG
+309 SVNNRGIYTSLNG
-322 GDNAKLAVG
+322 GDATKLAVG
-331 MSPGKAYVKGFEVEK
+331 MSPGKAYVKGFEVDK
-346 LATQYIDVDKARE
+346 LATQYIDVDKARD
-359 FNTESNFN
+359 FDTESNFN
-367 TRFDIGNF
+367 TRFDIGNYV
-375 ANVTNVYGS
+375 NVTNVYGT

-393 TESFKRVNLYNVS
+393 TEAFKRVNLYKVATN
-406 TFDSGGTRGVENAG
+406 TRGVENAG
-420 AAASIN
+420 TGAGLN

-431 KSKGFEYSSGTANGN
+431 KSKGMEFSSGTASGN
-446 LFASNNDRT
+446 LFATNSDRE
-455 AIYKHYLF
+455 AIYKHFLF

-472 IITGQAFGTGE
+472 ITTGQAFTTGE
-483 KITGSTSGA
+483 KVSGGTSSATGTV
-492 TATIESISTQSSEAT
+492 ESISTQTAANVT
-507 STISVASP
+507 AISIASP
-515 GVVSFASP
+515 GVCTATA
-523 HNFKEG
+523 HGLKEG

-539 QDQTVAITSST
+539 QDQTVLITTSDI
-550 VFTVRNPLS
+550 FTVRNPS
-559 GSFELYKEDGV
+559 TNDFELYRADG
-570 TPTNINQ
+570 TTATNINQ
-577 YTSSAN
+577 YTSSGNA
-583 VVHGVVI
+583 VHGIVV
-590 VSNVQGTF
+590 VSDVNGTF
-598 VAGETITG
+598 IPGETITG
-606 NTSGNTGTIQDD
+606 GTSTNTADIQSNR
-618 VLGFKGV
+618 LGFTGV

-631 QVKQIAMAGSPTYTA
+631 QVKQLGMAGSPTYTS
-646 DTALDNTNGVN
+646 DTAIDSTYGVN
-657 KVISGTIDNGN
+657 KILSGTIDV
-668 GSKDVTGIN
+668 GSGSNTLTGIN
-677 TLFTE
+677 TWFTDD
-682 ELVVG
+682 LIVG
-687 DSISFTND
+687 DTITFPND
-695 SGDTET
+695 SGNTET
-701 HIIQLVNSNTN
+701 HIVEAIISNTSLIIEN
-712 LTLESSSAA
+712 TGAA
-721 ASTKTI
+721 ASTKT
-727 VTRRRTKIQSPEKNV
+727 VATRKRSAIRSPEKNV

-765 TNFKVRRHFVQ
+765 TNFKVRRHFVG

-783 ATITAGTN
+783 VTITAGTN
-791 ETFAALLEND
+791 ETFAALLEKD
-801 FSISIM
+801 FSVSIM
-807 ATGSG
+807 STGAGGSG
-812 SSGGVGDVLSLSGN
+812 SVGDVFSLSGN
-826 NHEGDPIFTLSGSPS
+826 NHESDPIFTLGGSPT
-841 GKTLLIDMGANF
+841 GKTLLIDFGANF

-859 ILATINRSVAGSKT
+859 ILATVNRSVAGSKT
-873 KTLNTASTIQKT
+873 KTLSTAQTVQKT
-885 SESEIVSGTIG
+885 VQTEIESGTIG
-896 LGKADVI
+896 IGKADVY
-903 KINSVFMAADFNT
+903 KINNVYMAGDFAT
-916 DATTSDTDV
+916 DATNSDTDI

-947 KTGAIEPTGRL
+947 KTGALTPTGRL
-958 LVNFDFLSHGAGDY
+958 FINFDYFSHGTGDY
-972 FDVDSYS
+972 FDVDSYD
-979 GILDYED
+979 GVVDYED

-993 TTGQVFELRD
+993 TTGKVYQLRD
-1003 SLDFRP
+1003 SFDFRP

-1020 DQDRSYD
+1020 NQDRSYD
-1027 GAGASVN
+1027 GSGASTV
-1034 DIVKFQTDITSD
+1034 DVVKFETDITSD

-1074 EPEIPGI
+1074 TPEIPGV

-1105 EAVDNR
+1105 EMVDNR

-1135 LLEQSAQTLQI
+1135 LLESSAQTLQI

-1157 GFVVDNFTGHSIGD
+1157 GFVVDNFTGHNIGD
-1171 PGNLDYKVAMDMAKG
+1171 PGNVDYKVAMDMAKG
-1186 EMRPTFNEDA
+1186 EMRPTYNEDA
-1196 IALEERASDGSVVQA
+1196 IALEERDDDGTAIQA
-1211 SDRTDNNYQKTGD
+1211 SDRTAAQYAKTGD

-1238 SYASKTVNV
+1238 NYASKTVNV

-1277 TITNDDGTWDT
+1277 HITNDDGTWDT
-1288 LVKQSGNPNLQSVE
+1288 LVKNSGNPNLQSVE

-1310 QNHWTGQST
+1310 QNHWTGTST
-1319 SNSTESYKQRGG
+1319 TNTTENFEQRGG

-1336 MQRDIQTTTRTGT
+1336 MQRDVQSTTRTGT
-1349 KTRTGIRQVLVPKTV
+1349 KTRTGIRQVIVPKTV
-1364 IQNVGDRVI
+1364 TQNFGDRVI

-1381 RSRDVEFVATR
+1381 RSRDVDFVATR

-1399 YPYFDNETVGV
+1399 YPYFDSDSINT
-1410 YVTPQGGALGGN
+1410 YVTPLGGALGGN
-1422 LITDSNGSVS
+1422 LVTDSNGAVS
-1432 GTFSIPDPKDNSKP
+1432 GTFSIPDPKDNTKP

-1505 TENVTETSTTRGAA
+1505 TENITQTTATRGAA

-1527 LAQTFMIDDAGGVFL
+1527 LAQTFMVDEAGGVFL
-1542 TSVDICFSTKDANI
+1542 TSVDICFSTKDANV

-1583 PASVTT
+1583 PVSVTT
-1589 STDGTAVT
+1589 STDGSSAT

-1612 YSLVLMAN
+1612 YALVLMAN

-1625 VYVARLGQR
+1625 VFVARLGQTA
-1634 NLGSNRTISQQPYT
+1634 LGSNRTISQQPYT

-1666 DLKFKIKRAEFKD
+1666 DLKFKIKRAEFEN
-1679 VTGQVT
+1679 VSGVVT
-1685 LANKDLDSRTLK
+1685 LTNKDLDSRTLK

-1711 VYHPNHGMHGTSNNV
+1711 VYHPNHGMHGTANNV
-1726 VIAGVPSGTFNGIIH
+1726 TISGVPAGTHNGIVH

-1756 DSYDITT
+1756 DSYDIAT
-1763 TGTANT
+1763 TGTAT
-1769 TGDIGGA
+1769 VTGDIGGDLVVA
-1776 SVTATQ
+1776 SQ
-1782 NRSFDVL
+1782 NRLFDVL

-1799 PETNLSMAIRPTSGK
+1799 PETSLNMSIRPTSGR
-1814 SIHGSESEFSLTS
+1814 SIHGSESEFALTAG
-1827 SSNKI
+1827 SNKI
-1832 NVVSNDNIYFTA
+1832 NVVSNDNIHFNS
-1844 PQMVASPINETNE
+1844 PQMVASAINETNE
-1857 MSGSKSFFNIVTLSS
+1857 MGGSKSFWNIVTLS
-1872 TNRKVSP
+1872 TKNTKVSP

-1890 ITNRLNNPS
+1890 ITNRLNNPT

-1912 TGSSTAAVYCTKS
+1912 TGTSTSATYCTKS
-1925 IVLETVS
+1925 IVLETAS

-1939 TSNVRSTSDVK
+1939 TSNVRSTSKVK
-1950 LYFRIIGS
+1950 MYYRIIGS
-1958 EDDTTIDKINWT
+1958 EDDTTIDKVGWT
-1970 PFNTDGE
+1970 PFNTDGS
-1977 EDITVTPAEDNST
+1977 EDLTVTPAEDNIS
-1990 FKEYKYTVSGLKDFT
+1990 FKEYKYSVSGLKDFT
-2005 TFQLKIGMTGSVSSY
+2005 TFQLKITMTGSISSY
-2020 PPIIRDMRAIAL
+2020 PPKIRDMRAIAL